1 MNDTE
6 VRFHS
11 GIPVG
16 HKFFAF
22 ILAAAV
28 AGAGCA
34 WLIWK
39 STRSASAAVLAFNPT
54 LAQQLDSGIAS
65 TPHPAIVLANL
76 MLNDQT
82 VAGLAKQAHIQS
94 STPAGQIAEFRA
106 DLQLTE
112 TSAQQLEV
120 RFQSAE
126 VSQSIAVANDIAHA
140 LAAWTP
146 AAAAATT
153 PPPPVQAATPPTPS
167 APQPAPIAQGQS
179 HPAAA
184 EAPAAQAAPSRP
196 PLSAA
201 LRKLGAQLSAV
212 GQQVDRLSAGGA
224 ALYGGEQATYTESR
238 QQSLLR
244 SGVREAQRTL
254 AGFHHPY
261 AKELADP
268 VIRARMDEIH
278 QALDSILPG
287 GVAAVG
293 VSRSELRSERSE
305 LSQAIWILNRETD
318 GIQLE
323 EAAHPAL
330 VAQPAPP
337 PAETAATQPAET
349 PAQPAAAAAQPAST
363 SSPAAAASSPSPVQ
377 EQNLPSATQ
386 TAQPPQPDGQ
396 NPWSIVHLAA
406 PASRPPLWPAIIAG
420 VLCGLLYLGVAAFA
434 YRRGASDDIY
444 PELRSAAPQ
453 RMITPDD
460 PVALDD
466 APTPEAEPDIQAA
479 PRHRAAFVFQQAP
492 PEDAPARVED
502 PTTPAEKR
510 LPLR

>member
-1 MNDTE
+1 M
-6 VRFHS
+6 
-11 GIPVG
+11 
-16 HKFFAF
+16 
-22 ILAAAV
+22 
-28 AGAGCA
+28 
-34 WLIWK
+34 
-39 STRSASAAVLAFNPT
+39 
-54 LAQQLDSGIAS
+54 
-65 TPHPAIVLANL
+65 
-76 MLNDQT
+76 
-82 VAGLAKQAHIQS
+82 
-94 STPAGQIAEFRA
+94 
-106 DLQLTE
+106 
-112 TSAQQLEV
+112 
-120 RFQSAE
+120 
-126 VSQSIAVANDIAHA
+126 
-140 LAAWTP
+140 
-146 AAAAATT
+146 
-153 PPPPVQAATPPTPS
+153 
-167 APQPAPIAQGQS
+167 
-179 HPAAA
+179 
-184 EAPAAQAAPSRP
+184 
-196 PLSAA
+196 
-201 LRKLGAQLSAV
+201 

-224 ALYGGEQATYTESR
+224 TLYGGEQAAYTESR

-293 VSRSELRSERSE
+293 ISRSELRSERSE

-330 VAQPAPP
+330 SAQPAPP

-349 PAQPAAAAAQPAST
+349 PAQPAPAAAQPAST

-377 EQNLPSATQ
+377 EQNIPPGAQ

-420 VLCGLLYLGVAAFA
+420 VLCGLLYLGIAAFA

-453 RMITPDD
+453 RMITPDG
-460 PVALDD
+460 PVTIDEAS
-466 APTPEAEPDIQAA
+466 AAEPET
-479 PRHRAAFVFQQAP
+479 PRVEPGSRHRAAFVFQQAP
-492 PEDAPARVED
+492 PEDAPARVEA

-510 LPLR
+510 LPVR